1 MIKKTEN
8 REFKLFLV
16 VTEILRNGEIAG
28 SGVWERS
35 VGFCFVWVWFYFFSL
50 SYAIYTFIESLNIEV
65 NPGAQFLIL
74 FFNYTLHS
82 FKYHRYADGT

>member
-1 MIKKTEN
+1 MTE
-8 REFKLFLV
+8 L
-16 VTEILRNGEIAG
+16 LRNGEIAE

-50 SYAIYTFIESLNIEV
+50 SYAIYIFVESLNIEV

-74 FFNYTLHS
+74 FSNYILHS
-82 FKYHRYADGT
+82 FEYHHYADGT